1 MELNPGSPQKNGN
14 FRQTLLQAS
23 DHSLSLYNN
32 IDRTF
37 TRNEV
42 SEQEPSLS
50 DVMRMLTGMK
60 QDINERFDTL
70 RGHLDMVKD
79 SRVWT
84 AQRSDPV
91 DKGG

>member
-14 FRQTLLQAS
+14 FRQTRLQANNR
-23 DHSLSLYNN
+23 SLSLDN
-32 IDRTF
+32 IDRIL
-37 TRNEV
+37 TRKEG